1 MDRPQKKKEKR
12 KKKKRPCPRLSPPVS
27 RGKPAVRGRNL
38 LCGWGGGA
46 KQGKTSF
53 TAVAAAAAAAV
64 ALNHQLSEPTVR
76 TSVPIT
82 PSPLPLLP
90 GWLPPTVNSQPLP
103 YPTLPKPYPANSSF
117 RASILEWRSSSS
129 TRSLIIM
136 FDVSNL
142 TSLPSSVC
150 LFFKNYLFIFFF
162 FFFSAS
168 CGNATTTYM
177 GGCKQPQAKK
187 NK

>member
-1 MDRPQKKKEKR
+1 MYRVVQEGKYGSIFEFHFHSIGKLHTQGIGDILMDRHQKKNEKR

-38 LCGWGGGA
+38 LCGWGGGGA

-53 TAVAAAAAAAV
+53 TAATAATAAAAAV
-64 ALNHQLSEPTVR
+64 VLNHQLSER
-76 TSVPIT
+76 
-82 PSPLPLLP
+82 PSPSLLLP
-90 GWLPPTVNSQPLP
+90 FPFSLSPPWLAPSHRQLP
-103 YPTLPKPYPANSSF
+103 APTLPKPYPANSSF

-150 LFFKNYLFIFFF
+150 LFF
-162 FFFSAS
+162 
-168 CGNATTTYM
+168 
-177 GGCKQPQAKK
+177 
-187 NK
+187 